1 MEKENKNLIQLIDA
15 LTKYNI
21 CPPHLWCFIEIVN
34 EKENCMQ
41 VANQW
46 MQVANQWIQ
55 VKPYGAFSIKVHR
68 RGFIATS
75 F

>member
-21 CPPHLWCFIEIVN
+21 HPPHLWCFIEIVN

-41 VANQW
+41 VANLW
-46 MQVANQWIQ
+46 MQV
-55 VKPYGAFSIKVHR
+55 KP
-68 RGFIATS
+68 TS
-75 F
+75 KP

>member
-21 CPPHLWCFIEIVN
+21 FPPHLWCFIEIVN

-46 MQVANQWIQ
+46 MQV
-55 VKPYGAFSIKVHR
+55 KPYGAFSIKVHK

>member
-1 MEKENKNLIQLIDA
+1 MEKENNNLIQLIDA

-21 CPPHLWCFIEIVN
+21 YPPHLCCFIEIFN

-46 MQVANQWIQ
+46 MQV
-55 VKPYGAFSIKVHR
+55 KP
-68 RGFIATS
+68 TS
-75 F
+75 KP

>member
-1 MEKENKNLIQLIDA
+1 MFAKGTKLGKENKNLIQLIDA

-21 CPPHLWCFIEIVN
+21 HPPHLRCFIEIVN

-46 MQVANQWIQ
+46 MQV
-55 VKPYGAFSIKVHR
+55 KP
-68 RGFIATS
+68 TS
-75 F
+75 KP

>member
-21 CPPHLWCFIEIVN
+21 YPPHLWCFIEIVN

-46 MQVANQWIQ
+46 MQV
-55 VKPYGAFSIKVHR
+55 KPYEAFSIKVHR